1 MTNRSAIL
9 TVPGLSTT
17 TLLANLANVMDQAGS
32 HTPVILVNKYDY
44 ERLRGRHIK
53 GIGQNEKAPYLG
65 VVYDELRRRGTIRLI
80 DYSKYYPKKVQQQY
94 LQQNEELIKEIPE
107 WLHQQIAVRGVK
119 RWKIYGR
126 GPYQE
131 PVRAALGEDEET
143 FAASRHK
150 EEGLRK
156 KLKRG
161 GGDPVAWNRKLLNK
175 SVAALEIRHQA
186 NKNMGLDVE
195 CIVAGPEHKIIE
207 DLLRAARSNRYSDID
222 TSVLN
227 VNPNAITTEIP
238 HAKGSDPLHSIEGI
252 EPEMNT
258 NTRDMFDT
266 ITEVAAD
273 MVGRGGDKWVI
284 LGPAFAIPQYS
295 EIFDKEIIQAQV
307 NGGMDATDLASQTTQ
322 VFNALKDDGRKS
334 HPSSQFRYE
343 AERIAEKHRSSSED
357 IESIISQ
364 TMAMSNY
371 SIELDSLVD
380 ENDISQAAIF
390 TAAGILSDP
399 IHRYDENDVYRYSL
413 DLAAKLNFS
422 DVAEAELKRVGEESS
437 GITWGGSFDWVDDV
451 DQRR

>member
-32 HTPVILVNKYDY
+32 HTPVVLVDKYDY

-94 LQQNEELIKEIPE
+94 LQQNEELVKEIPA
-107 WLHQQIAVRGVK
+107 WLHQQIAARGVK
-119 RWKIYGR
+119 RWKKYGR
-126 GPYQE
+126 GSYQE

-143 FAASRHK
+143 FAASRRK
-150 EEGLRK
+150 EEGLYK

-186 NKNMGLDVE
+186 NKNMGLNVE
-195 CIVAGPEHKIIE
+195 CIVAGPEHKIIV
-207 DLLRAARSNRYSDID
+207 DLLRAARSNKSTNLD
-222 TSVLN
+222 TSVLD
-227 VNPNAITTEIP
+227 VDPGDIATEVP

-258 NTRDMFDT
+258 NTRNMFDT
-266 ITEVAAD
+266 ITEVATD
-273 MVGRGGDKWVI
+273 IVGRGGDKWVI

-295 EIFDKEIIQAQV
+295 EIFDEEIIQAQV

-322 VFNALKDDGRKS
+322 VFNALKDDGREDQ
-334 HPSSQFRYE
+334 PSSQFRYE
-343 AERIAEKHRSSSED
+343 ADRIAEKHRSSSED

-364 TMAMSNY
+364 TMSMSNY

-422 DVAEAELKRVGEESS
+422 DVAEAELKRVGKESS